1 MVAKVAPLMARPVE
15 EKGRSVRLLRIGEQ
29 VRHALAELLSRREIR
44 DPVLDAHII
53 SVSEVRVSPDLRHA
67 TAFIMPLGG
76 ADAEPVLKALR
87 EHSRYIRGEVAK
99 RLATKYTPDMQF
111 RLDESFDAGAKIDA
125 ILRNPRIARD
135 LEPDVKPRRLSDIRD
150 DELEDDA

>member
-1 MVAKVAPLMARPVE
+1 MARPVE
-15 EKGRSVRLLRIGEQ
+15 EKGKSVRLLRIGEQ

-67 TAFIMPLGG
+67 ICFIMPLGG
-76 ADAEPVLKALR
+76 VDAEPVLKALR
-87 EHSRYIRGEVAK
+87 EHSRYIRGEIAR
-99 RLATKYTPDMQF
+99 RLATKFTPDVQF
-111 RLDESFDAGAKIDA
+111 RLDESFDAGARIDA

-135 LEPDVKPRRLSDIRD
+135 LEPAAKPRRLSDIRD
-150 DELEDDA
+150 EELEDDA

>member
-1 MVAKVAPLMARPVE
+1 MVRPVE

-44 DPVLDAHII
+44 DPVLDTHII

-67 TAFIMPLGG
+67 IAFIMPLGG

-125 ILRNPRIARD
+125 ILRKPRIARD
-135 LEPDVKPRRLSDIRD
+135 LKPEAPAKPLADAAE
-150 DELEDDA
+150 DEAL